1 MIPESRVNINS
12 KDKEAD
18 IFLKSKIGEESAVK
32 LKSVE
37 QSIEGVE
44 THPPEGM
51 SVEIKTAP
59 KKVAK
64 SAPKP
69 TEAQRMRASGLSPIP
84 SPPSTIEKDEEPV
97 EFVLKADVQT
107 GPLIDDFNIA
117 YYEKSGG
124 SNFVLVEELHES
136 FASDH
141 FEKLSEFVKLI
152 NKLKLEKYTRTQA
165 KANLNSEYN
174 KLIDSLF

>member
-1 MIPESRVNINS
+1 
-12 KDKEAD
+12 
-18 IFLKSKIGEESAVK
+18 
-32 LKSVE
+32 
-37 QSIEGVE
+37 
-44 THPPEGM
+44 M
-51 SVEIKTAP
+51 SVDTKAAP
-59 KKVAK
+59 KIAIR
-64 SAPKP
+64 SAQKP
-69 TEAQRMRASGLSPIP
+69 TEAQMIRAEGLSSIP
-84 SPPSTIEKDEEPV
+84 SPPSTIVTEEEPV
-97 EFVLKADVQT
+97 EFVLKADIQT